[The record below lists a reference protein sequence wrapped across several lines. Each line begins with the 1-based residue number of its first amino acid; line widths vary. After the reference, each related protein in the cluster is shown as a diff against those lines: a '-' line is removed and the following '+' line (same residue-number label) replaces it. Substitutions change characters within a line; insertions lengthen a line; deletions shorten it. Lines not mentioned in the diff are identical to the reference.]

1 MNSCVLMAEIIKEPE
16 LRYTAD
22 NQLQITQMLVQF
34 WGTRENDPP
43 ANLKVVGFGNL
54 AVTIQQNYHVG
65 DRVILVGRL
74 TMNTIE
80 RQEGFKEKRA
90 EMTVQQIQH
99 VGGGFDSN
107 TMQTQPT
114 QPTQPIPAATP
125 QAVPA
130 NTVPP
135 VVASTPTRSRVKAA
149 PPQNVEQPEPIPQ
162 TTNYEPS
169 TYPAMV
175 EEEIPEDDI
184 PFVRPVHSKRSWAHE
199 LCDSFELEA
208 NAYWG
213 GMEQLKP

>member
-1 MNSCVLMAEIIKEPE
+1 MNSCVLMAEIIQEPE

-22 NQLQITQMLVQF
+22 SQLQITQMLVQF
-34 WGTRENDPP
+34 EGLRDNDPP

-80 RQEGFKEKRA
+80 RPEGFKEKRA

-99 VGGGFDSN
+99 VGGDFDGNPMETPTAN
-107 TMQTQPT
+107 T
-114 QPTQPIPAATP
+114 IPVVTP
-125 QAVPA
+125 QVPPT
-130 NTVPP
+130 NTVPT
-135 VVASTPTRSRVKAA
+135 VAATTPTRNRVEGA
-149 PPQNVEQPEPIPQ
+149 PPQNFSQPEPVTQ

-184 PFVRPVHSKRSWAHE
+184 PF
-199 LCDSFELEA
+199 
-208 NAYWG
+208 
-213 GMEQLKP
+213 